1 MEKVTI
7 TAPPASTKSSAPQL
21 LTRELVAQRLGVS
34 IRTTDTL
41 ILSRQIASLKI
52 GKKRLVSETAL
63 AAFIR
68 KHEQGA
74 R

>member
-1 MEKVTI
+1 MEKI
-7 TAPPASTKSSAPQL
+7 TATEPPATAKPAAPQL
-21 LTRELVAQRLGVS
+21 LTREQVAQRLGVS
-34 IRTTDTL
+34 IRTADTL

-68 KHEQGA
+68 RHEQEA